1 MNLQALGIVE
11 TRGLIAAVEAADAM
25 LKSADVKLIGSER
38 IGSGLVSVMIRG
50 DVAAVQSAIAAGSQA
65 ARQYGELVSS
75 NVIPRPCEDVAGLL
89 LLLN

>member
-11 TRGLIAAVEAADAM
+11 TRGLIAAVEAADTM

-50 DVAAVQSAIAAGSQA
+50 DVAAVQAAVAAGSRLPA
-65 ARQYGELVSS
+65 SMASWC
-75 NVIPRPCEDVAGLL
+75 PAM
-89 LLLN
+89 

>member
-65 ARQYGELVSS
+65 ARQYGE
-75 NVIPRPCEDVAGLL
+75 AGVQQCDSPSL
-89 LLLN
+89 